1 MKSATSKN
9 RNILLVSV
17 LALSFAGGY
26 GYMKYNYAKT
36 VSGEIDRLT
45 PLQNEKIELIAVHES
60 EKNFTLELSISSVNS
75 SSDSLAELKSYYDD
89 VAVSYV
95 CKSSSFKDQFA
106 DGYQISFDIKY
117 QDEPDKTFKKMYV
130 SKDQCASVRI

>member
-1 MKSATSKN
+1 MKSAASKN

-17 LALSFAGGY
+17 LALTFAGGY

-45 PLQNEKIELIAVHES
+45 PLHNEKIELIAVHES
-60 EKNFTLELSISSVNS
+60 EKSFTLELSISSVTS
-75 SSDSLAELKSYYDD
+75 SSESIAELKSYYDD

-95 CKSSSFKDQFA
+95 CKSSSFKAKFD

-117 QDEPDKTFKKMYV
+117 QDEPNKTFKQTYV
-130 SKDQCASVRI
+130 SKEQCASVRI

>member
-1 MKSATSKN
+1 MKGTASKN

-17 LALSFAGGY
+17 LALTFAGGY
-26 GYMKYNYAKT
+26 GYIKYNYAKT

-45 PLQNEKIELIAVHES
+45 PLHNEKIELIAVHES

-75 SSDSLAELKSYYDD
+75 SSERIAELKSYYDD

-95 CKSSSFKDQFA
+95 CKSSSFEAQFD

-117 QDEPDKTFKKMYV
+117 RDEPDQTFMKMYV
-130 SKDQCASVRI
+130 SKEQCASVRI